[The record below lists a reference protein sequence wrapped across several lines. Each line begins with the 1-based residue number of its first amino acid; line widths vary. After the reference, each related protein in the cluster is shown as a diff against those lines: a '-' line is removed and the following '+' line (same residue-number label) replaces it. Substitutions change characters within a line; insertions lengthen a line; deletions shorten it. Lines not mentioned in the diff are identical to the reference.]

1 MDGDKQLDPRLNPY
15 RADLAA
21 EHLRGQ
27 VDAPRFAAPRV
38 LQVSAPVLDL
48 CSTPKRTTGLAS
60 QLIAGERFA
69 VYEISDDTGLAW
81 GQCETDGYVGYVSAA
96 GLDELGPEPNMKTRP
111 LEGLPKEAAV
121 SVLAEENCFAQIP
134 GQAWVP
140 AQHLARR
147 NAPGG
152 DPVDHALSYLGT
164 PYLWGGRSA
173 YGLDCSALVQ
183 LSHWPA
189 GVSLWRDSDQQ
200 AGQGKELDRAELSR
214 GDLVFWS
221 GHVGMMV

>member
-1 MDGDKQLDPRLNPY
+1 MDGDKPLDPRLNPY

-21 EHLRGQ
+21 EYLRGQ
-27 VDAPRFAAPRV
+27 VDAPRFVAPRV

-48 CSTPKRTTGLAS
+48 CSTPERNTGLAS

-96 GLDELGPEPNMKTRP
+96 GLDELGPEPTHRVSHRATQCYPEPNMKTRP

-121 SVLAEENCFAQIP
+121 SVLAEENGFAQIP

-140 AQHLARR
+140 TQHLAPRD
-147 NAPGG
+147 AAGG

-164 PYLWGGRSA
+164 PYL
-173 YGLDCSALVQ
+173 
-183 LSHWPA
+183 
-189 GVSLWRDSDQQ
+189 
-200 AGQGKELDRAELSR
+200 
-214 GDLVFWS
+214 
-221 GHVGMMV
+221 